1 MKKLIWIALLS
12 SLLMLSACGEQE
24 SETVGA
30 GMNVEP
36 IETKF
41 NSGETFEPGEKM
53 TLSVTVTQGDEF
65 VEDADEVVY
74 EVWESGNREES
85 EMLPADHIGDGVYEA
100 ETTFDEEGLYYA
112 QAHTTARRL
121 HTMPKQEITVGDP
134 DPETIVPDD
143 SDDKESMD
151 KMDGHGDGH

>member
-1 MKKLIWIALLS
+1 MKKLLWVVLLS
-12 SLLMLSACGEQE
+12 SLLVLSACGEE
-24 SETVGA
+24 AETSGA

-41 NSGETFEPGEKM
+41 NSGETFEPGETM
-53 TLSVTVTQGDEF
+53 TLSVTVTQGEEF

-74 EVWESGNREES
+74 EVWQSGHREES
-85 EMLPADHIGDGVYEA
+85 EMLPADHIGDGVYEV
-100 ETTFDEEGLYYA
+100 ETVFDEEGLYYA

-121 HTMPKQEITVGDP
+121 HVMPKQEITVGDP

-143 SDDKESMD
+143 SDDDAGMD

>member
-1 MKKLIWIALLS
+1 MKKFIWIALLS
-12 SLLMLSACGEQE
+12 SLLMLSACGEEE
-24 SETVGA
+24 SGSAGA
-30 GMNVEP
+30 GMNTEP

-41 NSGETFEPGEKM
+41 NSDETSEPGEKM
-53 TLSVTVTQGDEF
+53 TLSVTVTQGEEL

-74 EVWESGNREES
+74 EVWQSGNREES

-100 ETTFDEEGLYYA
+100 EAAFGEEGLYFV

-121 HTMPKQEITVGDP
+121 HVMPKQELTVGDP

-143 SDDKESMD
+143 SDDEEGMD